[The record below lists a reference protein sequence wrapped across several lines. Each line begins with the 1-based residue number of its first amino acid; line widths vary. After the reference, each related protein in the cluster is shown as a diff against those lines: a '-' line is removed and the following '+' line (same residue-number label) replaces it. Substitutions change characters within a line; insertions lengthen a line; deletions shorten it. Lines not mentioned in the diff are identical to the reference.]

1 MYELR
6 LTFLFLPIVTVV
18 AALNGFCAYSRSFE
32 RPRHAI
38 LLLLFSSDEN
48 CTVLL

>member
-6 LTFLFLPIVTVV
+6 LTFLFLPIV